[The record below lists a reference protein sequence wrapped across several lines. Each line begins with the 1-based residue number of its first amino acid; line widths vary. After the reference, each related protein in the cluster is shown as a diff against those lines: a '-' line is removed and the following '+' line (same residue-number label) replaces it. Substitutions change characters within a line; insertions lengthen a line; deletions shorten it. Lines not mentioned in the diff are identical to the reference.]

1 MEINVVKK
9 ESPQVQLNRFIPY
22 RLTNLAE
29 RVSVALSR
37 IYSRE
42 FDVSI
47 PEWRILAT
55 LAEQP
60 DMLAKEIVAQ
70 THMDK
75 VKVSRAVNALDRKGC
90 LLKQKDVSDSR
101 AMLLSLNEQGINLY
115 RSIAEKAIQWETSLL
130 EDLKESDREVLFQLL
145 DHLDARVS
153 DIT

>member
-1 MEINVVKK
+1 MIKK
-9 ESPQVQLNRFIPY
+9 QRPKVQLNRFIPY
-22 RLTNLAE
+22 RLNNLAE

-60 DMLAKEIVAQ
+60 DMLAKEIAAQ

-75 VKVSRAVNALDRKGC
+75 VKVSRAVNALDRKSC
-90 LLKQKDVSDSR
+90 LLKQKDASDSR
-101 AMLLSLNEQGINLY
+101 AVLLSLNERGMSLY
-115 RSIAEKAIQWETSLL
+115 HSIAEKAIEWEVALL
-130 EDLKESDREVLFQLL
+130 EDLKETDKEVLFELL
-145 DHLDARVS
+145 DHLDQRVS